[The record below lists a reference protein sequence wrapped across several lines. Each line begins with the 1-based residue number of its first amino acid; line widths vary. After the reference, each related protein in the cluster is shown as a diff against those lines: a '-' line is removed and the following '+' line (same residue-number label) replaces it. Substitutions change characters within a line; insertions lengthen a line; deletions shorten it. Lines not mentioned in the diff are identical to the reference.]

1 MRSCAGI
8 PATDRAVAAAVPL
21 IQSAVLLAMRPV
33 TGLEPILVMNVVVI
47 EVVVCSVAVAC
58 AIPAA
63 IPAATVDTAA
73 MVAMSAMSMRPAAVD
88 IAGADRPVA
97 MVAMVAVAATA
108 VVACDVPAD
117 TDRPTVPAVRLLSSR
132 AIAAAR
138 CRPAVEPP
146 TVMP

>member
-33 TGLEPILVMNVVVI
+33 TELERILVMNVVTAAAA
-47 EVVVCSVAVAC
+47 CSVALAC
-58 AIPAA
+58 EILVAIPPA
-63 IPAATVDTAA
+63 ILAVITPVAPTVA
-73 MVAMSAMSMRPAAVD
+73 SAMQPAAVD
-88 IAGADRPVA
+88 MAGAGRPVA
-97 MVAMVAVAATA
+97 IVAAAATA

-146 TVMP
+146 MVML

>member
-97 MVAMVAVAATA
+97 MVAVAATA